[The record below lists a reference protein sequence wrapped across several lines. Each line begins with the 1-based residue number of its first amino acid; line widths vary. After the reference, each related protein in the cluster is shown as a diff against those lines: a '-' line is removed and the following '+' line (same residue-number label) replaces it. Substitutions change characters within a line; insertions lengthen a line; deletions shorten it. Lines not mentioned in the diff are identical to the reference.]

1 MDLYKSLEVLKSKE
15 PREAW
20 AQRVLNRNSWL
31 TVVAPHGGTIEPLT
45 DRLAVDIAGSDYN
58 LFVFEGLRRNG
69 RELHVT
75 SCRFREPEL
84 AELQRLSR
92 LTLSVHGKAL
102 EHAVT
107 LVGELNHAVGA
118 LIIRHLNDV
127 GYLAKRAEFPFSAES
142 IANFVNL
149 TEFNGVQL
157 EISKVERDSMRTDG
171 VANERYF
178 LFVETI
184 RRVLAEANSL

>member
-1 MDLYKSLEVLKSKE
+1 MDLYGSLQVLKKKE

-75 SCRFREPEL
+75 SCRFRDPHL
-84 AELQRLSR
+84 AELQELSR
-92 LTLSVHGKAL
+92 LTLSLHGKASDC
-102 EHAVT
+102 AVI
-107 LVGELNHAVGA
+107 LVGGLNHAIGD

-127 GYLAKRAEFPFSAES
+127 GFLAKRAMFPYAAEDV
-142 IANFVNL
+142 ANFVNL
-149 TEFNGVQL
+149 TELKGVQL
-157 EISKVERDSMRTDG
+157 EISKIERDSMCTDG
-171 VANERYF
+171 IANERYF

-184 RRVLAEANSL
+184 RGALIEADSL